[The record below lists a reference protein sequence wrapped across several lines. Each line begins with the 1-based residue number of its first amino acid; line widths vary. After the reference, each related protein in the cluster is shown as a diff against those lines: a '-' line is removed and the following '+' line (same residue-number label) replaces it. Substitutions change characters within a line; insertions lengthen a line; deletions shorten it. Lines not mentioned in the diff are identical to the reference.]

1 MVPGHRLALRQELWF
16 GGWKYTILPM
26 MSGALLHIATYSR
39 LLKTSILD
47 VLDQDY
53 ILTARSKGLSEPKIV
68 WSHIMRN
75 SFIPIVTRL
84 PVSMATCITG
94 SFIIEKIFSIPGI
107 AAYYIEAVSANDLS
121 IVLGETVFIAALFIV
136 VVFLTDILYTLVDPR
151 IRIQGGKR

>member
-1 MVPGHRLALRQELWF
+1 
-16 GGWKYTILPM
+16 M

-107 AAYYIEAVSANDLS
+107 AAYYIERYRPTIFPLYWEKRSLS
-121 IVLGETVFIAALFIV
+121 QHCLLWW
-136 VVFLTDILYTLVDPR
+136 YS
-151 IRIQGGKR
+151 